1 MSLSGPSG
9 QRQVSGASL
18 PSNEYLQVLSGVGAG
33 CCQLGSAPLRQ
44 KNAKE
49 DESALHYCTSMSS
62 SLFKM
67 VSCLILHPFQTHQV
81 GRVVAVFITMYKHG
95 D

>member
-18 PSNEYLQVLSGVGAG
+18 PSNEYLQVLSAVGAG

-44 KNAKE
+44 ENAKE
-49 DESALHYCTSMSS
+49 DESALH
-62 SLFKM
+62 
-67 VSCLILHPFQTHQV
+67 
-81 GRVVAVFITMYKHG
+81 
-95 D
+95 